1 MKKLFSYLPFIL
13 GAGLFFSS
21 CEKQNQP
28 SSVTAVQAATQ
39 KNDAAAACLAVY
51 YQLIVDPISG
61 LSYMF
66 KTSGSPTTGAPVLTP
81 IIGSYGDNVIREA
94 GTTIPI
100 TYVSGIAVEPISGT
114 VSATTSPTSNYP
126 SRLLRYPIINPSIAT
141 HVPMVSTCGLTL
153 DVSDIEYNQVNGR
166 YYAINRGTV
175 AANNR
180 IVRINPGAPTNVI
193 CLAGTVLVTRQLRGL
208 TFGCNG
214 QGYVMQMSG
223 PNGRVWSF
231 NLANGN
237 IGAPA
242 CLYTGVIAP
251 SAPAATFPEM
261 GLHFDC
267 SCSGLFITGNYDPTG
282 GPFLL
287 TDGMPACIGP
297 ASYASLAGVI
307 KPTVDYA
314 RP

>member
-1 MKKLFSYLPFIL
+1 MKKLFFYLPFLL

-28 SSVTAVQAATQ
+28 SSVNAVQATPE
-39 KNDAAAACLAVY
+39 KNDAVAPCVAVY
-51 YQLIVDPISG
+51 YQLVVDPSSG

-66 KTSGSPTTGAPVLTP
+66 KTTGSPTTGSPVLTP

-100 TYVSGIAVEPISGT
+100 TYVTGIALEPVSGT
-114 VSATTSPTSNYP
+114 VSATTSPASSHPNKI
-126 SRLLRYPIINPSIAT
+126 LRFTIANPSVAT

-153 DVSDIEYNQVNGR
+153 NVSDIEYNQTNGR

-175 AANNR
+175 ATDNR
-180 IVRINPGAPTNVI
+180 IVRVNPGAPTNII
-193 CLAGTVLVTRQLRGL
+193 CLAGTVAVTRQLRGL

-223 PNGRVWSF
+223 PNGRLWSF

-237 IGAPA
+237 IGAPS
-242 CLYTGVIAP
+242 CPYTGVIAP
-251 SAPAATFPEM
+251 GAPAATFPEM

-297 ASYASLAGVI
+297 ASYASLNGVI
-307 KPTVDYA
+307 KSTVDYA